1 MVVLSEKLR
10 LPALQSKR
18 SFGLWLKMASLPK
31 SRGKKLILFYN
42 MYFAQPERG
51 VFHCTA
57 GRGALSLVTDIPR
70 TTERGTPF
78 DLELLNTIL
87 DRLNK
92 LDGKEHR
99 VTDTSICDPA

>member
-1 MVVLSEKLR
+1 MPADWNKSPVGSFERETRAAGFANATLIWAMVEDGFFTEE
-10 LPALQSKR
+10 Q
-18 SFGLWLKMASLPK
+18 
-31 SRGKKLILFYN
+31 GKKLILFYN

-92 LDGKEHR
+92 LDGK
-99 VTDTSICDPA
+99 